1 MAQREV
7 RGIVSVQQAQRS
19 FFVQVV
25 IVATSEYAPQLSAS
39 CCLLSLSPSNYH
51 ETLYSSC
58 AMWLCILL

>member
-7 RGIVSVQQAQRS
+7 RGIVSVQRS